1 MQLIIYITVGYI
13 IGIIWGLYLKINIV
27 PIIFFAVGCIFFL
40 EKKINKLSKYKWYF
54 IVFLLTILLSN
65 GKIIY
70 LEHKF
75 SNLYLDLEEI
85 EVIGVIASE
94 GRKGEYKTSYILK
107 VESINGD
114 SKYKGTYL
122 NLYTKENIE
131 IDYGKKVKLKR
142 NIYGSRKKNK
152 L

>member
-27 PIIFFAVGCIFFL
+27 PIIFFTVGCIYL
-40 EKKINKLSKYKWYF
+40 LQKKTNKLLNYKLYF
-54 IVFLLTILLSN
+54 IACILTIFISN
-65 GKIIY
+65 VQTSY
-70 LEHKF
+70 LENKF
-75 SNLYLDLEEI
+75 SNLYAGLDK
-85 EVIGVIASE
+85 VNAIGIITSE
-94 GRKGEYKTSYILK
+94 GKKGEYKTSYILK